1 MINNVPGLISNS
13 SIPSFSKCRNSKVNL
28 TANTPVGILN
38 SNSKRVYA
46 AFINNGEV
54 DITLVLDDKSK
65 AVIDEGIIIKGGG
78 GSFEITL
85 LNLYTGKVSAI
96 SANTTQLSFVEGFE

>member
-1 MINNVPGLISNS
+1 MINNVAGLISNS
-13 SIPSFSKCRNSKVNL
+13 SITSFSKCRNSKVNL
-28 TANTPVGILN
+28 TANTPTGILN

-65 AVIDEGIIIKGGG
+65 AVIDEGIIIKGNG
-78 GSFEITL
+78 GSYEITL

-96 SANTTQLSFVEGFE
+96 SASITQLSFVEGFE